1 LTVRELNPGDM
12 KFIDRWRLL
21 TLIVLAGGLLGV
33 RAGTP
38 AIAFTVS
45 ASTNLLTQNNPV
57 TYTFTL
63 TNNLG
68 ANLDNLVVTNTFSS
82 PVTVTNYYTPQGTG
96 SLVYVTITNSF
107 IFDLGNLLYPT
118 NRLQFYLTV
127 VPQSLGLV
135 TNSVVLTSTGT
146 NVVATNLVTQ
156 VVNAQADLSVFVT
169 SLVPV
174 AYPNDWLTCGFTV
187 SNAGP
192 GNVTSVMLTN
202 TLPAGLGLL
211 GVPTGQTYTIV
222 SNTVWFSL
230 GTLNSGASQ
239 AFQLL
244 LQPTNS
250 GAYPLNFSAGAP
262 GLLDPYT
269 NNNTVITNLTVTS
282 YPATL
287 LVAVTNSGQVLDRQN
302 GLLEQSIGVTNAGP
316 GNAPAVRVIVT
327 GLTHW
332 LFNATGTNNGNP
344 YVVCPA
350 PLNTNQGVSLL
361 LQYYV
366 TNRSSFAFSNGQL
379 QAYAVA
385 RPNLKPTAATGFSTN
400 HNLLI
405 TRLANGRML
414 LAFPAQTGS
423 NYTLIYADNVLF
435 SNAQTVQPPVL
446 LAPTNSIQW
455 IDYGPP
461 GTASQ
466 PTNSPRR
473 FYRVYRN
480 P

>member
-1 LTVRELNPGDM
+1 
-12 KFIDRWRLL
+12 
-21 TLIVLAGGLLGV
+21 
-33 RAGTP
+33 
-38 AIAFTVS
+38 
-45 ASTNLLTQNNPV
+45 
-57 TYTFTL
+57 
-63 TNNLG
+63 
-68 ANLDNLVVTNTFSS
+68 
-82 PVTVTNYYTPQGTG
+82 
-96 SLVYVTITNSF
+96 
-107 IFDLGNLLYPT
+107 
-118 NRLQFYLTV
+118 
-127 VPQSLGLV
+127 LV

-146 NVVATNLVTQ
+146 NVLATNLVAQ
-156 VVNAQADLSVFVT
+156 VVNAQADLSVSVT
-169 SLVPV
+169 SLTPL
-174 AYPNDWLTCGFTV
+174 AYVNDWLTCGFTV

-202 TLPAGLGLL
+202 SLPVGLGLL
-211 GVPTGQTYTIV
+211 GVPTGQSYSVV
-222 SNTVWFSL
+222 SNSLLFSL

-239 AFQLL
+239 KFQLL

-250 GAYPLNFSAGAP
+250 GTYPLNLTIGAT
-262 GLLDPYT
+262 GLLETYT
-269 NNNTVITNLTVTS
+269 NNNTVVTNLTVTN

-287 LVAVTNSGQVLDRQN
+287 LVAVTNSAQVLDRQN
-302 GLLEQSIGVTNAGP
+302 GLLEQSILVTNAGP

-344 YVVCPA
+344 YVVSPA

-385 RPNLKPTAATGFSTN
+385 MPNLTPAAAAGYSTN
-400 HNLLI
+400 NNLLI

-414 LAFPAQTGS
+414 LAFPAVTGS
-423 NYTLIYADNVLF
+423 NYTLVYADNVLF
-435 SNAQTVQPPVL
+435 SNAMTVQPPVL
-446 LAPTNSIQW
+446 VAPGNSIQW